1 MTRGRHRQS
10 TFVKAVPPVTVGTLA
25 TAGVALAVLTGSMQ
39 VLRLAVIASW
49 LIVLSIAAYAGLR
62 GRKYTRELALAESTR
77 RRDEGL
83 FAEQLEALGAGV
95 RSLQEQLGR
104 LNTEAATLRL
114 EVVQLR
120 ADKAEADEVVRLARA
135 ERARAAVAERE
146 ANDQRL
152 LTAAA
157 FEAAAAVLE
166 SLGAAAITEAEPDW
180 VTSWIANLGARTEL
194 DLTMHDDTIALDL
207 SSCLEEPLAA
217 SA

>member
-1 MTRGRHRQS
+1 MRRGRHRQS
-10 TFVKAVPPVTVGTLA
+10 TVAKAVPPVTVGTLA

-49 LIVLSIAAYAGLR
+49 LIVLGIAAYAGHR
-62 GRKYTRELALAESTR
+62 GRKYTRELALADSTR

-83 FAEQLEALGAGV
+83 FAEQLEALGSGI
-95 RSLQEQLGR
+95 RSMEDQLAR
-104 LNTEAATLRL
+104 LNTEAATLRS
-114 EVVQLR
+114 EVVALR
-120 ADKAEADEVVRLARA
+120 ADKAEADEIVRLARA

-166 SLGAAAITEAEPDW
+166 SLGSSTISAEEPDW
-180 VTSWIANLGARTEL
+180 VTSWIANLGARGDL

-207 SSCLEEPLAA
+207 SGCLTQTLAA
-217 SA
+217 TA